1 MNLQLRPGQQI
12 RVQQAGKPMC
22 CTDKR
27 LLKNALLNLLSNAI
41 KFSPENGS
49 INLTLLN
56 QDSRMAITV
65 TDEGIGIPKPDLSH
79 LFSSFFRASN
89 ATQIQGTGLG
99 LSLVKRYAEL
109 LGGSVDL
116 KSELG
121 KGTAVKLMIPDR
133 QAII

>member
-1 MNLQLRPGQQI
+1 
-12 RVQQAGKPMC
+12 
-22 CTDKR
+22 
-27 LLKNALLNLLSNAI
+27 LSNAI

-49 INLTLLN
+49 IDLTLLN
-56 QDSRMAITV
+56 QDARIAITV
-65 TDEGIGIPKPDLSH
+65 TEEGIGIPKSDLSH

-116 KSELG
+116 ESELG

-133 QAII
+133 QAIS